1 MKNYS
6 LATALILAST
16 PLIGCQ
22 QRDSGPTTNPDDT
35 KHEAVA
41 HMAVADASTH
51 DDIYAIEPEIESD
64 VEDVDKVPAMM
75 NAPVVYTSVEVF
87 IDPTLRDACG
97 IAQPKLYFEVDSAEV
112 MNKGD
117 RTMKMLADCLNER
130 PLEGDPLQI
139 TGYADPRGTEE
150 YNRELGLDRADAVAG
165 ILTSNGVAADRIDTY
180 SWGEAKA
187 SDDPDDWS
195 KDRKVVVMLDS

>member
-22 QRDSGPTTNPDDT
+22 NRDSGPTTNPENT
-35 KHEAVA
+35 QLEAAA
-41 HMAVADASTH
+41 HMAAADANTH
-51 DDIYAIEPEIESD
+51 DEIYAIEIEND
-64 VEDVDKVPAMM
+64 VEDVEKVPAVMD
-75 NAPVVYTSVEVF
+75 APVVYTSVEVF

-97 IAQPKLYFEVDSAEV
+97 IEQPKLYFDVDSAEV

-117 RTMKMLADCLNER
+117 RSMKMLAECLNER
-130 PLEGDPLQI
+130 PLDGDPLEI
-139 TGYADPRGTEE
+139 TGYADPRGTED
-150 YNRELGLDRADAVAG
+150 YNRELGLNRANAVAR

-180 SWGEAKA
+180 SWGEAKS

-195 KDRKVVVMLDS
+195 KDRKVVVKLDS